1 MRKYHKKLDFGTFGR
16 CSTVKIVG
24 NGNILK
30 TDSTRKEKNIER
42 NRVISF
48 ILKENFTENRDPKTL
63 AMRKKIVMLHE
74 T

>member
-1 MRKYHKKLDFGTFGR
+1 M
-16 CSTVKIVG
+16 KIVG